1 MCYRTFFVSKYLLNV
16 IKRPNNF
23 CSVFNNNYGLFNNYK
38 HFPGFLYC
46 LQMYSALAWTNSHE
60 NIFQW
65 NPIFLKE
72 MSYKPTVLYH
82 WLTLGHPWYE
92 QLPRAQLPHRPD
104 YCFLVKGLSMWW
116 APPHQVNQS
125 FNILLIPCNVTSFL
139 MFILCT
145 AHLYYGQLD
154 MCHFPQSV

>member
-82 WLTLGHPWYE
+82 WLTTGHPWYE
-92 QLPRAQLPHRPD
+92 ELPQAQLPNRPD
-104 YCFLVKGLSMWW
+104 HCSLVKGLSMWCIRW
-116 APPHQVNQS
+116 IRAS
-125 FNILLIPCNVTSFL
+125 TSFSSPA
-139 MFILCT
+139 MWPLCKFLCCT
-145 AHLYYGQLD
+145 LHTYGQLD
-154 MCHFPQSV
+154 MHHFPQSV